1 MSLAALGAGVG
12 DDGTRRR
19 DAGRRRCGGVLAAP
33 LALRALGAARVVLRY
48 LERLVTHA
56 ATFRA
61 LADLRV
67 WFFRNLARGTAGGL
81 GFRQAGDVLARLVGD
96 IEALDG
102 LYLRILVP
110 LAGAVLLLPVLVVL
124 IGLHS
129 GALAAAIGALFV
141 VAAFALPWMSARA
154 AARAGL
160 ALADAT
166 GALRIAALDALT
178 GLREVRAFGAEGRM
192 LAAVQAREATLL
204 AIQHELAGRTALAN
218 AGAMLCGQAAILA
231 VLIAAGTNPVAAVA
245 AAFLVVAAF
254 EAVGGLPR
262 AGVLAGHAA
271 AAAHRVLEAAEA
283 PVPVPDPPRP
293 AAMPAGFAL
302 RFDAVHFRWQPDRP
316 PVFDG
321 LTLDVPQGARVAVLG
336 PSGAGKSTLAAL
348 ALKVAAPQQG
358 RVLLGGID
366 IATLAAA
373 DVRPRIGWLAQATHL
388 FDDTIR
394 ANLTARRGPMPM
406 MRRCGPRSMRRGSA
420 RWCARCRMASTPG
433 SARAARASPAV
444 RGGDWHWRVRCC
456 RRRRS

>member
-1 MSLAALGAGVG
+1 MGSAS
-12 DDGTRRR
+12 
-19 DAGRRRCGGVLAAP
+19 
-33 LALRALGAARVVLRY
+33 ARVVLRY
-48 LERLVTHA
+48 AERLVTHA

-67 WFFRNLARGTAGGL
+67 WFFRNLARSAAGGL

-124 IGLHS
+124 IGVHS
-129 GALAAAIGALFV
+129 ASLALAIGVLFA
-141 VAAFALPWMSARA
+141 VAAFVLPWIGARM

-160 ALADAT
+160 ALAGAT

-192 LAAVQAREATLL
+192 LATVQAREAALL
-204 AIQHELAGRTALAN
+204 SAQHELARRTALAN
-218 AGAMLCGQAAILA
+218 AGAFLCGQVAILA
-231 VLIAAGTNPVAAVA
+231 ILIAAGIDPVAAVA

-293 AAMPAGFAL
+293 VAAPSGFAL
-302 RFDAVHFRWQPDRP
+302 RFEAC
-316 PVFDG
+316 
-321 LTLDVPQGARVAVLG
+321 T
-336 PSGAGKSTLAAL
+336 SAGCRTGRRYST
-348 ALKVAAPQQG
+348 G
-358 RVLLGGID
+358 
-366 IATLAAA
+366 
-373 DVRPRIGWLAQATHL
+373 
-388 FDDTIR
+388 
-394 ANLTARRGPMPM
+394 
-406 MRRCGPRSMRRGSA
+406 
-420 RWCARCRMASTPG
+420 
-433 SARAARASPAV
+433 
-444 RGGDWHWRVRCC
+444 
-456 RRRRS
+456 